1 MNDALH
7 DLTAAQHG
15 LIARSQ
21 ALRVGLSAGQWDWMA
36 RSDDWR
42 RVYAGVYRRVGAPQT
57 WEQALMAGCLSADGV
72 ASHRAAGTL
81 WKLPEVEPRLEIT
94 IPKARRASPQG
105 FEIHRTCR
113 LERVDLGHR
122 AGIPVT
128 SLARTVIDLSLEV
141 PSLAPAIVDH
151 VLAKRRVPLALLF
164 NRLEALGTRG
174 RRGGRNLFDLLQARK
189 GRKRHVDSDL
199 QRRFEQIALDGYK
212 AGLLPEPHFEYAVQL
227 PNGHWRFPDVAY
239 PHVLI
244 GFEAQSYEHH
254 STLAA
259 FARDQ
264 ARNLQ
269 LFGEGWFIVP
279 ITEVEL
285 QDPVALVALMARIIA
300 RAEARRA

>member
-1 MNDALH
+1 
-7 DLTAAQHG
+7 
-15 LIARSQ
+15 
-21 ALRVGLSAGQWDWMA
+21 
-36 RSDDWR
+36 
-42 RVYAGVYRRVGAPQT
+42 
-57 WEQALMAGCLSADGV
+57 
-72 ASHRAAGTL
+72 
-81 WKLPEVEPRLEIT
+81 
-94 IPKARRASPQG
+94 
-105 FEIHRTCR
+105 
-113 LERVDLGHR
+113 
-122 AGIPVT
+122 
-128 SLARTVIDLSLEV
+128 
-141 PSLAPAIVDH
+141 
-151 VLAKRRVPLALLF
+151 LF

-174 RRGGRNLFDLLQARK
+174 RRGGRDLFDLLQARK

-212 AGLLPEPHFEYAVQL
+212 TGLLPEPHFEYAVQL
-227 PNGHWRFPDVAY
+227 PNGHWRFPDIAY

-285 QDPVALVALMARIIA
+285 QDPVGLVALMARIIA
-300 RAEARRA
+300 RAEARRG